1 MQKSV
6 MPRHVSFSVPQP
18 FFNFCKQEKTFEFHI
33 RKLCVK
39 SAKAS
44 RQNACTCACKKIT
57 LRSSSF
63 PQWCMKKNKKGKT
76 WYDSALTDVHI
87 HQQLSFCNIFFF
99 FSSCY
104 IFRKRQSSVTWLS
117 RKRNVLFKCS
127 KKESSGCKYKM
138 ICFHFFF

>member
-1 MQKSV
+1 MFLLVFPS
-6 MPRHVSFSVPQP
+6 HFSI
-18 FFNFCKQEKTFEFHI
+18 FASRKKTFEFHI

-87 HQQLSFCNIFFF
+87 HQQLSFWQYFFF
-99 FSSCY
+99 ALEATKVLYFSPEP
-104 IFRKRQSSVTWLS
+104 QSSVTWLS

-127 KKESSGCKYKM
+127 KKERKRLQ
-138 ICFHFFF
+138 I